1 MNCLIIDDEP
11 LAVELLEDFVS
22 KVPFLKLVATC
33 SNGIEAISVVKSNN
47 IDLIFTDIEMPDF
60 SGIEFIKALDV
71 KPLFIFTT
79 AYSHYAIEGFNLN
92 AVDYLVKPIPFH
104 RFLTAV
110 NRAQE
115 VFLMKN
121 KEGRVVEP
129 QTTTLI
135 EPSNF
140 IFVKADYENIK
151 INLDDIKYIEGLKDY
166 IKIYSNSH
174 KPILTLSSFK
184 KIEEKLPVNLFVR
197 VHRSYI
203 VSLKY
208 IHSVQRNRILI
219 DEVRIPIGNNYKDD
233 FIKRIGG

>member
-151 INLDDIKYIEGLKDY
+151 LNLDDIKYIEGLKDY

>member
-22 KVPFLKLVATC
+22 KVPFLNLAATC
-33 SNGIEAISVVKSNN
+33 SNGIDAISIIKNN
-47 IDLIFTDIEMPDF
+47 PIDLIFTDIEMPDF
-60 SGIEFIKALDV
+60 SGIEFIKSLDD

-92 AVDYLVKPIPFH
+92 AVDYLIKPIPFH

-115 VFLMKN
+115 VYLLKKEDGN
-121 KEGRVVEP
+121 KEKQP
-129 QTTTLI
+129 TTLK
-135 EPSNF
+135 EDCDF

-151 INLDDIKYIEGLKDY
+151 LNLDDIKYIEGLKDY

-184 KIEEKLPVNLFVR
+184 KIEEKLPAKLFVR

-219 DEVRIPIGNNYKDD
+219 DTIRIPIGNNYKDD
-233 FIKRIGG
+233 FIRKIGG

>member
-1 MNCLIIDDEP
+1 M
-11 LAVELLEDFVS
+11 
-22 KVPFLKLVATC
+22 
-33 SNGIEAISVVKSNN
+33 
-47 IDLIFTDIEMPDF
+47 
-60 SGIEFIKALDV
+60 
-71 KPLFIFTT
+71 
-79 AYSHYAIEGFNLN
+79 
-92 AVDYLVKPIPFH
+92 VKPIPFH

-115 VFLMKN
+115 VYLLKKDEAN
-121 KEGRVVEP
+121 K
-129 QTTTLI
+129 TTLTTAI
-135 EPSNF
+135 AEPCNF

-151 INLDDIKYIEGLKDY
+151 LNLDDIKYIEGLKDY

-219 DEVRIPIGNNYKDD
+219 DTVRIPIGNNYKED
-233 FIKRIGG
+233 FIKRIGA

>member
-1 MNCLIIDDEP
+1 MRCLIIDDEP
-11 LAVELLEDFVS
+11 LAIELLEDFVS
-22 KVPFLKLVATC
+22 KVPFLKFVASC
-33 SNGIEAISVVKSNN
+33 SNGIEAISILKSDT

-60 SGIEFIKALDV
+60 SGIEFIKSLDV

-115 VFLMKN
+115 NFALKN
-121 KEGRVVEP
+121 TSAKTP
-129 QTTTLI
+129 IQSSFQA
-135 EPSNF
+135 EPSSF
-140 IFVKADYENIK
+140 IFVKSDYENIK
-151 INLDDIKYIEGLKDY
+151 INIEDIKYIEGLKDY
-166 IKIYSNSH
+166 IKIYSTSH

-184 KIEEKLPVNLFVR
+184 KIEEKLPTNIFVR

-208 IHSVQRNRILI
+208 IHSVQRNRIII
-219 DEVRIPIGNNYKDD
+219 DQVRIPIGNNYKND
-233 FIKRIGG
+233 FIKKIGG